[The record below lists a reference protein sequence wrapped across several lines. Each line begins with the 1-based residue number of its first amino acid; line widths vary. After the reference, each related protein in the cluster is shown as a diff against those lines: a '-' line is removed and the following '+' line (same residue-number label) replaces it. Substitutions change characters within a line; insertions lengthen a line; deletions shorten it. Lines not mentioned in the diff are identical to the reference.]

1 MRSVTLL
8 LVGVVAGGG
17 MNLFVQIALDRLR
30 RRRELRL
37 AARIVY
43 DELMEYGYREINS
56 ELPPSDASNLH
67 TAWREHRAA
76 LVDLG
81 QRDWSSIEDAV
92 MVAVYPEMQ
101 PPRRPESHN
110 SALEKACAVL
120 EPYAGLPQ
128 DMRGFG

>member
-1 MRSVTLL
+1 MFL

-17 MNLFVQIALDRLR
+17 MNLLVQILLDRVR
-30 RRRELRL
+30 RQRELRL
-37 AARIVY
+37 AARVVY

-56 ELPPSDASNLH
+56 EQPPSDASHLH

-81 QRDWSSIEDAV
+81 QKDWSSIEDAV
-92 MVAVYPEMQ
+92 MAPVYPDLQ

-110 SALEKACAVL
+110 SVLEKACGVL
-120 EPYAGLPQ
+120 EPHAGLPRE
-128 DMRGFG
+128 MRGFT